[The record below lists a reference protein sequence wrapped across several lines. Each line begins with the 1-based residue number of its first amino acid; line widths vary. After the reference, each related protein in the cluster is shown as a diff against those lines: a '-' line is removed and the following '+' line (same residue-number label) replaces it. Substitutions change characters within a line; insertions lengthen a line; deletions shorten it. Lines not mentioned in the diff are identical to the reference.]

1 MVKVES
7 GCVDCGLPCLRTAC
21 PNYKVLV
28 LVCDRCHDEVDE
40 LYEVDGEDLCED
52 CLKNEF
58 RKDVSE

>member
-1 MVKVES
+1 MVKTES
-7 GCVDCGLPCLRTAC
+7 GCVDCGLPCLGTSC
-21 PNYKVLV
+21 PNYRVLV
-28 LVCDRCHDEVDE
+28 LVCDQCHSEVDE